1 MVSRGLILGIVL
13 FWGTMSV
20 LLWRAEF
27 GRGREALSEVPLGTV
42 VDRLL
47 NAPDPSSLQILQRG
61 TVLGSLRWIPTVLES
76 RLNSTE
82 DPSVPEGLV
91 DAIGYGL
98 DLDLNLRTGADGPLG
113 RLRIMTHVDL
123 DTNHLW
129 QSISVRIYQRPAIW
143 EISAKAG
150 RDSIRIRHEES
161 GQAVEQDYTARDLRS
176 LLGLMGASAAL
187 IPVPVLSEVEKLG
200 GAGAAPRIRW
210 NARNDWLRIGR
221 SRVRTYRVEM
231 TFLDAY
237 SVVAQLSRA
246 GEILEVR
253 LPEGIVLSNESVPL
267 SRTP

>member
-1 MVSRGLILGIVL
+1 VVSRGLILVVVL
-13 FWGTMSV
+13 FWGTMNV

-27 GRGREALSEVPLGTV
+27 GRGRDALSEVPLGTV

-47 NAPDPSSLQILQRG
+47 NAPDPSALQISQRG

-76 RLNSTE
+76 RTSGGE

-91 DAIGYGL
+91 DATGYSL
-98 DLDLNLRTGADGPLG
+98 DLDLNLRTVTDGPLG

-123 DTNHLW
+123 DTNHVW

-150 RDSIRIRHEES
+150 GDSVRIRHEE
-161 GQAVEQDYTARDLRS
+161 GGNTVEQDYTARDLRA
-176 LLGLMGASAAL
+176 LLGLMGGAAAL
-187 IPVPVLSEVEKLG
+187 VPMPVLSEVEKLG
-200 GAGAAPRIRW
+200 GAGSVPRVRW

-231 TFLDAY
+231 TFLDTY
-237 SVVAQLSRA
+237 TVVAQLSRA

-253 LPEGIVLSNESVPL
+253 LPEGIALANESVPL
-267 SRTP
+267 SRGP